1 MSHFIGIVFTLAACI
16 LSLPGAAAGQ
26 ADRSSDEIQVVQTT
40 GFSFP
45 ELGDEIQ
52 LAATE
57 NSNGVL
63 YTLNV
68 RRESTSDPHRFSD
81 TIPLLR
87 LSQTIRPLAE
97 LGTVDDLQQAV
108 LADAYGL
115 LDKTLNPAPEPPQE
129 LTREIM
135 GQVRAGQKFRA
146 TFGLDADAADASF
159 AGMVECYA
167 FEHEGSG
174 IAVILKHTDTVA
186 RAKADDEAHLD
197 NILGNL
203 IVKQVSPTTPYVY
216 TVAGVPLKLPLGS
229 RIESLVQDNNGSIHA
244 DILLEGGT
252 LTIFMAQIP
261 QGSQVNASRELND
274 NYVTQIREAV
284 EQSKGEVEI
293 NWSSRTALPPGP
305 GKSDPFVV
313 PVYHIDAPTGSLYSA
328 FCSSVA
334 EMLAVSG
341 TFTLDASMPEVAHAY
356 IRTFASGL
364 PGRNQVLRQAEE
376 YLAFPGHSLT
386 LPGMFNVGETL
397 LRDDGEIEAVVLNI
411 VGPVRAESVIDIA
424 DQHRSYTLIST
435 IRDDEPADLAT
446 LHAQLCQ
453 RLGRMAEGAA
463 DPGETTQ
470 VVADD
475 DTRRPYLQSM
485 FTPASSDG
493 RTSQIIV
500 SSCLLPSDSSGV
512 RLMATSVSNS
522 MMVTDELAMTQ
533 WLISKITP
541 NNEIGQHRLD
551 FATIEYNDRRT
562 PLTTKRAATDDHQH
576 TQFRVGNE
584 WVDVY
589 TFDRDPRNE
598 VLSLGLLAERHF
610 TPIWAR
616 LAFADEAELYPA
628 DADVFVTTS
637 VADQK
642 ALMYHAHLPGR
653 DIDTTRQRAKSCRVR
668 LYGIQHGQQYS
679 VIRMIQSDNF
689 DDARF
694 DEIIGMF
701 RKSD

>member
-1 MSHFIGIVFTLAACI
+1 MSLLKGIVFTLAACI

-26 ADRSSDEIQVVQTT
+26 AERSSDDIRVVQTT
-40 GFSFP
+40 GFSIP

-52 LAATE
+52 LATTE
-57 NSNGVL
+57 ISNGVL
-63 YTLNV
+63 YTLDV

-81 TIPLLR
+81 TVPLLR
-87 LSQTIRPLAE
+87 LSQTIRPLAG

-135 GQVRAGQKFRA
+135 GQVRAGQAFPA
-146 TFGLDADAADASF
+146 TFGLDADASI

-197 NILGNL
+197 NILRNL
-203 IVKQVSPTTPYVY
+203 VIKQVSPTTPYVY
-216 TVAGVPLKLPLGS
+216 TIAGVPLSLPLGS
-229 RIESLVQDNNGSIHA
+229 RVENIQQHNDGSIHA
-244 DILLEGGT
+244 DIQLEGGT
-252 LTIFMAQIP
+252 LTLFMAQIP

-274 NYVTQIREAV
+274 NYATQVREAV

-305 GKSDPFVV
+305 GKSDPFIV
-313 PVYHIDAPTGSLYSA
+313 PVYHIDAPAGSLYSA
-328 FCSSVA
+328 FCSSVTDS
-334 EMLAVSG
+334 LAITG
-341 TFTLDASMPEVAHAY
+341 TFTLEGSKPELAHAY
-356 IRTFASGL
+356 IRPFTQQL

-411 VGPVRAESVIDIA
+411 VGPVRAESVIDSA

-435 IRDDEPADLAT
+435 IRDDEHADLPT
-446 LHAQLCQ
+446 LHARLCQ
-453 RLGRMAEGAA
+453 RLGRAAEGEQG
-463 DPGETTQ
+463 PGETSQ

-475 DTRRPYLQSM
+475 DTLRPYQQSK
-485 FTPASSDG
+485 FTPASPDD
-493 RTSQIIV
+493 RASQIVV

-512 RLMATSVSNS
+512 RLMATSVSNA
-522 MMVTDELAMTQ
+522 MMVSDELAMTQ

-541 NNEIGQHRLD
+541 NNQIGQHRLD
-551 FATIEYNDRRT
+551 FATIEYDDRRT

-576 TQFRVGNE
+576 TQFRVGDE
-584 WVDVY
+584 WIDVY

-598 VLSLGLLAERHF
+598 VLSRGLLAERHF

-628 DADVFVTTS
+628 DADVFVTAS

-668 LYGIQHGQQYS
+668 LYGIQHGQQFS

-701 RKSD
+701 RKSE